1 MKFNLLIGGFL
12 AGGVAVGVVWFC
24 FSNPLVNL
32 LALVFWIASEAMLG
46 WVSIRREEGSSNDPQ
61 TP

>member
-12 AGGVAVGVVWFC
+12 VAAVAVGVVWLC

-32 LALVFWIASEAMLG
+32 LVLVFWIASEAMIG
-46 WVSIRREEGSSNDPQ
+46 WGLIRQEKSSSNDPQ
-61 TP
+61 AP